1 MKRHTRNSRYLNGWE
16 QVIFRNYS
24 FVQSSALAE
33 ILGTDEEH
41 VEKFA
46 KDAGIDKFRYNP
58 LWKEKGFVT
67 LIRNN
72 WDLLPND
79 KIAKLLGVT
88 ESEFYSLLKEYDFL
102 DVKLGEKPEVTAPV
116 YGVPPSDAE
125 KLAAVKRTVDGAF
138 FPQTAAPFDF
148 YGDGADCTDDNAFS
162 GDDAAFGEVK
172 GDFSESGYAVKDRF
186 TSNYCAKYTDVL
198 LDGELKDYSD
208 EYLERLRKTGVN
220 GVWLHETLKN
230 LAPFPFDERFSPD
243 YNIRIKNL
251 ARLTER
257 CAKYGVGV
265 YIYLN
270 EPRTMPK
277 DFFDEHPELRG
288 QKVADNE
295 YCLCTSSEKVKEYIF
310 GAVKFVTENVPL
322 LKGLFTIT
330 MSENPTH
337 CYSRDWGKGVGVT
350 DCPVCRER
358 KPYEIVAEL
367 NNLMCRAAKAGNPD
381 VSYISNIWGWAE
393 YMGWSMDDTLSCI
406 SLLDK
411 NVDVMSVSEF
421 DKEFSRGGTVSRVID
436 YSISVAGPSEY
447 TVRCLEKARETG
459 HRIWAKIQ
467 VNNSWEC
474 SAVPY
479 LPVFDLMTEHVENLK
494 KIGVSGLMLGWS
506 LGGYPGGALSACT
519 RACRTEKFD
528 LSEFCKEK
536 YGAAH
541 LTVEKAMKE
550 FDDAFRNYPF
560 SVNSLYEGAQ
570 TLGPANLWSL
580 DPDGRKSTMVC
591 LSFDDYETWSAPYGL
606 RKYIELYE
614 KLCEKWERGLKLL
627 EKESGNA
634 AYEEYETMARASYV
648 HFNSALLHAKF
659 VELKTDVAGNTERIK
674 DILKE
679 EYENVTELLKLVA
692 KDAKI
697 GFEMTNHYYYTPLTL
712 IEKLLNVNEMLSLL
726 P

>member
-1 MKRHTRNSRYLNGWE
+1 MKRHTRNSQYLNEWE
-16 QVIFRNYS
+16 KVIFRNYS

-58 LWKEKGFVT
+58 LWVEKGFVT

-79 KIAKLLGVT
+79 KIAKLLGVS
-88 ESEFYSLLKEYDFL
+88 EREFYSLLKEYDFL

-125 KLAAVKRTVDGAF
+125 KLAAVKNTVDGAF

-148 YGDGADCTDDNAFS
+148 YGNGAERLD
-162 GDDAAFGEVK
+162 DDAFADEDN
-172 GDFSESGYAVKDRF
+172 GDVGESGYAIKDRF

-230 LAPFPFDERFSPD
+230 LAPFTFDESFSPD
-243 YNIRIKNL
+243 YKIRIKNL

-257 CAKYGVGV
+257 CAKHGVGV
-265 YIYLN
+265 YLYLN

-277 DFFDEHPELRG
+277 EFFDRYPDIRG
-288 QKVADNE
+288 QKISDNE
-295 YCLCTSSEKVKEYIF
+295 YCLCTSSEKVKEYIY
-310 GAVKFVTENVPL
+310 GAVKYVTENAPL

-350 DCPVCRER
+350 DCPVCNER

-367 NNLMCRAAKAGNPD
+367 NNLMCRAAKAGSPD
-381 VSYISNIWGWAE
+381 VSYIANIWGWAE
-393 YMGWSMDDTLSCI
+393 YMGWSMNDTLSCI
-406 SLLDK
+406 NLLDK
-411 NVDVMSVSEF
+411 DVDVLSVSEF

-436 YSISVAGPSEY
+436 YSISVEGPSDY

-459 HRIWAKIQ
+459 HRTWAKIQ

-479 LPVFDLMTEHVENLK
+479 LPVFDLMTEHVEKLK

-506 LGGYPGGALSACT
+506 LGGYPGGALYACT
-519 RACRTEKFD
+519 QACRTEKFD
-528 LSEFCKEK
+528 LTEFCKKK
-536 YGAAH
+536 YGAAYA
-541 LTVEKAMKE
+541 TVEKAMKA

-560 SVNSLYEGAQ
+560 SVDSLYEGAQ

-591 LSFDDYETWSAPYGL
+591 FSFDDYETWSAPYGL

-614 KLCEKWERGLKLL
+614 KLCDKWKSGLELL

-634 AYEEYETMARASYV
+634 AYEEYKTMARASYV
-648 HFNSALLHAKF
+648 HFYSALLHAKF
-659 VELKTDVAGNTERIK
+659 VELKTDVAGNAEQIA
-674 DILKE
+674 DILKKE
-679 EYENVTELLKLVA
+679 HENVTDLLQLVA

-697 GFEMTNHYYYTPLTL
+697 GFEMTNHYYYTPLSL